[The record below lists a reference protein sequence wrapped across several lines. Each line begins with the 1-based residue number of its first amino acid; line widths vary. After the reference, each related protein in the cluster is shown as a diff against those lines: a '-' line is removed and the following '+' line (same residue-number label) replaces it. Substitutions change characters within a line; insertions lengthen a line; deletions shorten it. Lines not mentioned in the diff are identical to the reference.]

1 VTTIDIDS
9 ARTSDAEHLAAAL
22 TERGLTA
29 RVVGAGR
36 HVRLAT
42 TDGAASVERMLE
54 AWIAE
59 HNLPFVP
66 EFVSEHSIVLRPPA
80 G

>member
-1 VTTIDIDS
+1 MTDIDIDS
-9 ARTSDAEHLAAAL
+9 ARTSDAEQLAAAL

-29 RVVGAGR
+29 QVDGGS

-42 TDGAASVERMLE
+42 TDALASVERMLE